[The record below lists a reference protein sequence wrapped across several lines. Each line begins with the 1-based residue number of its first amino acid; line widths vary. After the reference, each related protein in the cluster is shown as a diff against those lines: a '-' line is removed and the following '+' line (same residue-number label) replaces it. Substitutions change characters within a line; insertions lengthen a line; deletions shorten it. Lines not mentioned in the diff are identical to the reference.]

1 MVLDRNL
8 ADRMTNELA
17 HSKNFEE
24 WLAKATE
31 LDILTG
37 SDVWRNNHR
46 SNVYD
51 FNLILSR
58 RQHLKVVR
66 ESRDV
71 SAMMYLL
78 RSGLLRNLGGIT
90 DPRLFC
96 HSYLGT
102 KHLIESYM
110 DEVVSQLEHVAET
123 SHATLSRQAKID
135 FFMETRQSFGSSALL
150 LHGGASFGT
159 VMDIGPCRSA
169 TQLSH
174 VYMPYF

>member
-1 MVLDRNL
+1 MVLRRNL
-8 ADRMTNELA
+8 ADQLTNELA
-17 HSKNFEE
+17 HSNSYDE
-24 WLAKATE
+24 WLTRATD

-37 SDVWRNNHR
+37 SDVWRNNRH

-51 FNLILSR
+51 YNLIMSR
-58 RQHLKVVR
+58 RQHLKIVR
-66 ESRDV
+66 ESEDV

-110 DEVVSQLEHVAET
+110 GEVVSQLEHVAET
-123 SHATLSRQAKID
+123 NHSTLSRQAKLD

-150 LHGGASFGT
+150 LHGGASFGWFSS
-159 VMDIGPCRSA
+159 DA
-169 TQLSH
+169 TLALK
-174 VYMPYF
+174 

>member
-1 MVLDRNL
+1 MIGNRNL
-8 ADRMTNELA
+8 ADKMTNELA
-17 HSKNFEE
+17 HSQDFEE
-24 WLAKATE
+24 WMTKATE

-37 SDVWRNNHR
+37 SDVWRTSHR

-51 FNLILSR
+51 YNLILSR
-58 RQHLKVVR
+58 RHHLKVVR
-66 ESRDV
+66 ESKDIK
-71 SAMMYLL
+71 AMMYLL

-110 DEVVSQLEHVAET
+110 DEVVSQLEHVADT

-150 LHGGASFGT
+150 LHGGASFGKQEEGGGWYT
-159 VMDIGPCRSA
+159 LISE
-169 TQLSH
+169 Q
-174 VYMPYF
+174 